1 MRNSENL
8 IKLTSSLARNSGV
21 KDYLAFAIILV
32 TIYKRLDLSQI
43 NDLVHGWTKQNIN
56 SQKALFEIIL
66 KDIKQ
71 KKICPNLKS
80 KLEQIILA

>member
-8 IKLTSSLARNSGV
+8 IKLTSSLASNSGV
-21 KDYLAFAIILV
+21 KDYLALAIILV
-32 TIYKRLDLSQI
+32 TIYKRLNLSQI
-43 NDLVHGWTKQNIN
+43 NDLVQGWTKQDIN

-71 KKICPNLKS
+71 NEICPNLKS